1 MARTPKAQVPGE
13 YIPASAPPTPF
24 EVEVADAFI
33 ESWRAEEN
41 AVAIWERL
49 KRTNLLEYIK
59 MFPHMNAIKVR
70 ERTASQPA
78 ASVRV
83 LSAVPRTSLDGPP
96 RDG

>member
-13 YIPASAPPTPF
+13 YIPASAPPSKF

-59 MFPHMNAIKVR
+59 QFPAMNAIKVR
-70 ERTASQPA
+70 ERTSNQPA
-78 ASVRV
+78 SSVRV
-83 LSAVPRTSLDGPP
+83 LSAVPRTTLNSGADE
-96 RDG
+96 